1 MSNDETLNDS
11 WNVVSKTTSK
21 TTETFH
27 SMSEIASCNY
37 EARKVRRFEKNV
49 DNKIKA
55 PII

>member
-1 MSNDETLNDS
+1 MTNDETLNDS
-11 WNVVSKTTSK
+11 WNVVNK

-37 EARKVRRFEKNV
+37 EARKVWRFEKNV
-49 DNKIKA
+49 NNKIKA